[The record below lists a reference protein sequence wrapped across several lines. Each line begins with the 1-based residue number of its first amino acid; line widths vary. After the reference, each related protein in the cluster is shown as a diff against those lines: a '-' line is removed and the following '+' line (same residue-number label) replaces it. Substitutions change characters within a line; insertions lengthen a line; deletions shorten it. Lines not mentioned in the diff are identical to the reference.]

1 MTKKEYTL
9 SDRRCFLYQDTD
21 AAHLLIQPID
31 EHDLEV
37 LDQEVEAIKELT
49 DKTFSLVTFMIKDWN
64 QELTPWAAPPVFG
77 KTPFG
82 NGAEKTLEFITSQL
96 LPEVQVGIPHLI
108 LGGYSLAGLFA
119 LWAGYQTDRF
129 EGIAAASPSVWYPQ
143 WIDYASEN
151 KPLAKSIYLSLGDK
165 EEKTKHPVMA
175 QVGNAIRKQHELLT
189 GQGINSIL
197 EWNAGNHFIDSDKR
211 TAKGFAWVMDEKN
224 SILVETQ
231 RTSSDG
237 SPIEIRHSRP
247 RQIMPYA
254 EDCAGDCGQRIG
266 SKMDGGQTAGQS

>member
-9 SDRRCFLYQDTD
+9 SDRTCFLYQDAEAT
-21 AAHLLIQPID
+21 HLLIQPID

-37 LDQEVEAIKELT
+37 LDQEVKAIKELS
-49 DKTFSLVTFMIKDWN
+49 DKPFSLLAFMIKDWN

-77 KTPFG
+77 KVPFG
-82 NGAEKTLEFITSQL
+82 NGAGKTLGFITNQL
-96 LPEVQVGIPHLI
+96 LPEVQENIPHLI

-151 KPLAKSIYLSLGDK
+151 KPLAKSVYLSLGDK
-165 EEKTKHPVMA
+165 EEKAKNPVMA

-189 GQGINSIL
+189 EQKINTIL
-197 EWNAGNHFIDSDKR
+197 EWNAGNHFVDSDKR
-211 TAKGFAWVMDEKN
+211 MAKGFARAIN
-224 SILVETQ
+224 NL
-231 RTSSDG
+231 
-237 SPIEIRHSRP
+237 
-247 RQIMPYA
+247 
-254 EDCAGDCGQRIG
+254 
-266 SKMDGGQTAGQS
+266 